1 MTLVMSPQQIEQRL
15 KEAFPHGEVAVTDLT
30 GTENHYE
37 VSVRSNLFKG
47 LSRIEQ
53 HQKVMAA
60 FQNELKTG
68 EVHAL
73 AIKTQLQD

>member
-1 MTLVMSPQQIEQRL
+1 MSPQAIEERL
-15 KEAFPHGEVAVTDLT
+15 KQTFPDGDILVSDLT

-37 VSVRSNLFKG
+37 VRVASASFQG
-47 LSRIEQ
+47 LNRIAQ

-60 FQNELKTG
+60 FAAELKSG

-73 AIKTQLQD
+73 AIKTLAK

>member
-1 MTLVMSPQQIEQRL
+1 MNTEQMTQRL
-15 KEAFPHGEVAVTDLT
+15 KEAFPQAEVRVSDLT
-30 GTENHYE
+30 GTENHWE
-37 VSVRSNLFKG
+37 VIVKSEVFAG

-60 FQNELKTG
+60 FAPELKTG

-73 AIKTQLQD
+73 SIKTALKS

>member
-1 MTLVMSPQQIEQRL
+1 MSPTQIEQRL
-15 KEAFPHGEVAVTDLT
+15 KEFFPNSQIAVEDLT

-37 VSVRSNLFKG
+37 VSVRDLSAFTG

-60 FQNELKTG
+60 FAAELKTG

-73 AIKTQLQD
+73 SIKTLDK